1 MSEMDPSLLNR
12 RRVLYAAMLGGG
24 GAALSAC
31 VPPESSS
38 ETDIW
43 AGFDK
48 RITERSTSA
57 QKRVSL
63 CHSAEDQ

>member
-1 MSEMDPSLLNR
+1 MSEMDTLLLNR

-31 VPPESSS
+31 VPPEGSS

-43 AGFDK
+43 AGFDEQ
-48 RITERSTSA
+48 ITERSTAA
-57 QKRVSL
+57 QKRVLL